1 MPDLML
7 SEREQRLVRSLLAL
21 DPVPGDPVVAA
32 PVLELVSKLVPS
44 DEVGVGLADSTG
56 RVVSW
61 TSLPQQSL
69 GSFDPQVCDGPL
81 PLGLVHQS
89 RDPDHQELLAQHG
102 IADGVVIGYRNGP
115 HHVVQ
120 ISLVRRHRMFAER
133 DLALLAMIAPALQR
147 LLRIDPTPRLP
158 PTLTVTER
166 RVLQLLALGMSNADI
181 AADLYVAPSTVRK
194 HLEHAFPKL
203 GVTNRLAAARAFESG
218 LASPQEAP
226 MFAR

>member
-7 SEREQRLVRSLLAL
+7 SEREQHLVRSLLAL
-21 DPVPGDPVVAA
+21 DPVPGDPAVAV
-32 PVLELVSKLVPS
+32 PVLEIVSKLVPS
-44 DEVGVGLADSTG
+44 DEVGVALTDRTG
-56 RVVSW
+56 RVVSS
-61 TSLPQQSL
+61 TSLPHQPH

-89 RDPDHQELLAQHG
+89 RDRDHQELLVRHG

-115 HHVVQ
+115 DHVVQ
-120 ISLVRRHRMFAER
+120 MSLDRRHRMFAER

-158 PTLTVTER
+158 PALTVTER

-181 AADLYVAPSTVRK
+181 AADLHVAPSTVRK

-218 LASPQEAP
+218 VTPRQEDA